1 MSDRG
6 SVTSAA
12 RCRRR
17 VLESP
22 APCARRTPGCC
33 AVGRP
38 GTAEP
43 GGVLSVEED
52 RKRTHAP
59 SSLDLFS
66 MVTPRRRNNLPEMAQ
81 LFRAATVKSANTVL
95 RCGAT
100 ACVQRQDVCSC
111 AFILCLAVNV
121 SLRRLNCMK
130 QLSLVQLSVP
140 NGREY

>member
-1 MSDRG
+1 M
-6 SVTSAA
+6 
-12 RCRRR
+12 
-17 VLESP
+17 
-22 APCARRTPGCC
+22 
-33 AVGRP
+33 
-38 GTAEP
+38 
-43 GGVLSVEED
+43 EED

-111 AFILCLAVNV
+111 AFISCLAVQRFTPQV
-121 SLRRLNCMK
+121 KLYEATQFAPTLRA
-130 QLSLVQLSVP
+130 
-140 NGREY
+140 